1 MKIGVFTVLFG
12 QKPLDEVLDSVCQLG
27 IEAIELGV
35 GNYPGASHV
44 PVKDLLNSVSAR
56 SEFLAKIKGRGL
68 EISALSCHGNPLHPD
83 KKIAKLHHDTWRDA
97 LRLAKLL
104 KVETVVC
111 FSGCPGDSDRSLY
124 PNWVTCPWPDEYLD
138 LLAWQ
143 WNKKVI
149 PYWTRRNKHA
159 EDNGVNIALEM
170 HPGFVVYSPET
181 MIKLRAAAG
190 KRIGANLDPSHFF
203 WQGIDPIQAV
213 RYLGEA
219 IFHVHAKDTKIYAIN
234 TAIAGVLD
242 TKPYSEEI
250 NRSWLF
256 RTVGFG
262 HGAEWW
268 TDFVST
274 LQMAG
279 YNDVLSIEHED
290 SLMAVEEGLGK
301 AVTFLNS
308 VIIREKLGEMWWAKA

>member
-1 MKIGVFTVLFG
+1 MRVGLLTALFARDNLDQVIERVKKLGVTDL
-12 QKPLDEVLDSVCQLG
+12 
-27 IEAIELGV
+27 ELGT
-35 GNYPGASHV
+35 GNYPGDAHCKLEYL
-44 PVKDLLNSVSAR
+44 KDTLKR
-56 SEFLAKIKGRGL
+56 TEFTKKLQDNGIR
-68 EISALSCHGNPLHPD
+68 ISALACHGNPIHPNKD
-83 KKIAKLHHDTWRDA
+83 LARINDDVSRKTVQLAAKLGVP
-97 LRLAKLL
+97 
-104 KVETVVC
+104 KVIE
-111 FSGCPGDSDRSLY
+111 FSGCPGDSENATY

-149 PYWTRRNKHA
+149 PYWIKRNKHA
-159 EDNGVNIALEM
+159 EDYGINIALEM

-181 MIKLRAAAG
+181 MMKLRAAAG
-190 KRIGANLDPSHFF
+190 KRIGANLDPSHLF
-203 WQGIDPIQAV
+203 WQGIDPVQSV

-219 IFHVHAKDTKIYAIN
+219 IFHIHAKDTKIYAAN
-234 TAIAGVLD
+234 TAVAGVLD
-242 TKPYSEEI
+242 VKPYSEEI

-274 LQMAG
+274 LQMVG

-301 AVTFLNS
+301 AVAFLNS

>member
-1 MKIGVFTVLFG
+1 MRVGLLTVLFARDN
-12 QKPLDEVLDSVCQLG
+12 LDQVIERVKKLG
-27 IEAIELGV
+27 IADLEIGT
-35 GNYPGASHV
+35 GNYPGDAHCKLEYLKDTLKRTEF
-44 PVKDLLNSVSAR
+44 VKKLQDNGMR
-56 SEFLAKIKGRGL
+56 
-68 EISALSCHGNPLHPD
+68 ISALACHGNPIHPNKD
-83 KKIAKLHHDTWRDA
+83 LARINDEVSRKTVQLAAKLGVP
-97 LRLAKLL
+97 
-104 KVETVVC
+104 KVIE
-111 FSGCPGDSDRSLY
+111 FSGCPGDSETATY

-159 EDNGVNIALEM
+159 DDNGINIALEM

-181 MIKLRAAAG
+181 MMKLRAAAG

-219 IFHVHAKDTKIYAIN
+219 IFHIHAKDTKIYPVN

-242 TKPYSEEI
+242 VKPYSDEI

-301 AVTFLNS
+301 AVAFLNS

>member
-1 MKIGVFTVLFG
+1 MRVGLLTVLFARDN
-12 QKPLDEVLDSVCQLG
+12 LDQVIERVKKLG
-27 IEAIELGV
+27 ITDLELGT
-35 GNYPGASHV
+35 GNYPGDAHCKLEYLKDTLKRTEF
-44 PVKDLLNSVSAR
+44 VKKLQDNGMR
-56 SEFLAKIKGRGL
+56 
-68 EISALSCHGNPLHPD
+68 ISALACHGNPIHPNKD
-83 KKIAKLHHDTWRDA
+83 LARINDEVSRKTVQLAAKLGVP
-97 LRLAKLL
+97 
-104 KVETVVC
+104 KVIE
-111 FSGCPGDSDRSLY
+111 FSGCPGDSETATY

-149 PYWTRRNKHA
+149 PYWIRRNRHA
-159 EDNGVNIALEM
+159 DDCGVNIALEM

-181 MIKLRAAAG
+181 MMKLRAAAG

-203 WQGIDPIQAV
+203 WQGIDPIQSV

-219 IFHVHAKDTKIYAIN
+219 IFHIHAKDTKIYPIN

-242 TKPYSEEI
+242 TKPYGEEI

-274 LQMAG
+274 LQMTG

-301 AVTFLNS
+301 AVAFLNS